1 MLVPVCVS
9 SLLVYV
15 FFIGEFSPLILRDIK
30 EKKLLFAIIFVVK
43 VGILFL
49 WLSSFWF
56 VEGLFSCLFWGVI
69 SVLVLL
75 LFCYYPLKGW
85 IRGKIM
91 CELGF
96 VVEYFVF
103 SIYGN

>member
-49 WLSSFWF
+49 WLFSFRF
-56 VEGLFSCLFWGVI
+56 VEGLPSCF
-69 SVLVLL
+69 
-75 LFCYYPLKGW
+75 F
-85 IRGKIM
+85 
-91 CELGF
+91 
-96 VVEYFVF
+96 
-103 SIYGN
+103 